1 VHGEKVR
8 RSLDLRSWE
17 AAVRL
22 IREWEIHRP
31 SEVLTVQ
38 NACDRF
44 LEDCQARKLSGGMQ
58 TKYRNVT
65 LELGRKLG
73 TLPLRSVTIDDIRR
87 IRESWKLAPMTTQKR
102 LEMVRS
108 FFRFCV
114 DSGWVEK
121 NPSRAIKLSVVRFA
135 PTLPF
140 SDEEIERILWAC
152 ETVREIHPKIPAGT
166 EKKLKALILL
176 MRYSGIRISDA
187 VMMKRDR
194 IKKGKLFVYTQKT
207 GVPVWV
213 PLPKEVLDALAGCD
227 EGDGFYFRRGVG
239 TVKTEITEW
248 QQRLKLVY
256 KIAGLPDGHSHR
268 LRDTFA
274 VALLTKG
281 VPLQTVSVLL
291 GHSSINT
298 TERHYA
304 PWVKAR
310 QIELER
316 AVTATWA

>member
-1 VHGEKVR
+1 
-8 RSLDLRSWE
+8 
-17 AAVRL
+17 
-22 IREWEIHRP
+22 
-31 SEVLTVQ
+31 
-38 NACDRF
+38 
-44 LEDCQARKLSGGMQ
+44 MQ

-65 LELGRKLG
+65 LELGKELG
-73 TLPLRSVTIDDIRR
+73 TLPLRSLTVDDIRR

-114 DSGWVEK
+114 DSGWMEK
-121 NPSRAIKLSVVRFA
+121 NPSRAIKLPVVRFA

-140 SDEEIERILWAC
+140 SDEEMERILWAG
-152 ETVREIHPKIPAGT
+152 ETVGEIHPKMPAGM

-213 PLPKEVLDALAGCD
+213 PLPKEVLDALGACD

-248 QQRLKLVY
+248 QQRLKQVY

-281 VPLQTVSVLL
+281 VPLQTVSILL
-291 GHSSINT
+291 GHSSIST
-298 TERHYA
+298 TEKHYA
-304 PWVKAR
+304 PWVQSR
-310 QIELER
+310 QLALEA
-316 AVTATWA
+316 AVKVTWAS